1 MRGATRAGDER
12 DCRLVI
18 SIHAP
23 RAGCDSA
30 ARWCLLCTSH
40 FNPRT
45 PCGVRLRRHADY
57 GNCNHISIHAP
68 RAGVRPVCA
77 ALCLCRAC
85 HFNPRTPC
93 GVRPKAT
100 LCLQCSRLFQ
110 STHPVRGATASSV
123 TAVLVTGN
131 FNPRTPCG
139 VRRPRRSRLAADAA
153 FQSTHPVRGATCV
166 TCVSRGGRQNFNPR
180 TPCGVRL
187 GSGGGGVRSTPF
199 QSTHPVRGATRVVRD
214 RIKIG
219 IVFQSTHPVRG
230 ATRSQFQQATKQ
242 RHISIHAPRAGC
254 DTKGSV
260 LSDQA
265 TDFNPRT
272 PCGVRPRSAKRSPET
287 RWYFNPRT
295 PCGVRLVMHGYKPIG
310 FQFQSTHPVRGATP
324 ARTATITAI

>member
-1 MRGATRAGDER
+1 MRCLFKFFYNFNPRTPCGVRHEVIFNKPRNKDTFQSTHPVRGATQR
-12 DCRLVI
+12 DLYYQTKQQI

-23 RAGCDSA
+23 RAGCDIFG
-30 ARWCLLCTSH
+30 RLCM
-40 FNPRT
+40 PRH
-45 PCGVRLRRHADY
+45 VH
-57 GNCNHISIHAP
+57 
-68 RAGVRPVCA
+68 
-77 ALCLCRAC
+77 
-85 HFNPRTPC
+85 
-93 GVRPKAT
+93 
-100 LCLQCSRLFQ
+100 
-110 STHPVRGATASSV
+110 
-123 TAVLVTGN
+123 
-131 FNPRTPCG
+131 
-139 VRRPRRSRLAADAA
+139 
-153 FQSTHPVRGATCV
+153 
-166 TCVSRGGRQNFNPR
+166 FNPR

-230 ATRSQFQQATKQ
+230 ATRSHFQQATKQ